1 MLMREPRG
9 ARGPIEWPNIASVLA
24 VDEQTVAFGDYNRE
38 TASHRATLA
47 PVDNCADVDKM
58 CLPPG
63 RIGAVLTPWAVV
75 RSALPTH
82 LSRRSGSTPN
92 SARTGSHV
100 RHAIKATRCRHGPRE
115 GRCQAG
121 ASDEMI
127 QVCMIVS
134 MAARPLPGG
143 EEGWTVR
150 EPLLEGIRA
159 KISVAK
165 LCRRGGAGR

>member
-1 MLMREPRG
+1 MPSLEPRHRGCQCFVCPHQMLMREPRG

-63 RIGAVLTPWAVV
+63 RIGAPLTPWAVV

-82 LSRRSGSTPN
+82 LRRRSGSTP
-92 SARTGSHV
+92 
-100 RHAIKATRCRHGPRE
+100 KATRRSNLP
-115 GRCQAG
+115 
-121 ASDEMI
+121 
-127 QVCMIVS
+127 
-134 MAARPLPGG
+134 PLPS
-143 EEGWTVR
+143 R
-150 EPLLEGIRA
+150 IPMP
-159 KISVAK
+159 SP
-165 LCRRGGAGR
+165 